1 MVVDG
6 AADGPASPRK
16 KGLGLRLRHAWWFA
30 ARWPG
35 AWGVPWGWGHVLLV
49 VLALY
54 FLVLQ
59 RMPDSFGPFARGRC
73 AVVRALAVSCLR
85 LPLLSARCAALSS
98 ANPCAFEVG
107 HAPSVL
113 PQYTVLH

>member
-16 KGLGLRLRHAWWFA
+16 KGLGLRLRHAWWVA

-49 VLALY
+49 VLAL
-54 FLVLQ
+54 
-59 RMPDSFGPFARGRC
+59 
-73 AVVRALAVSCLR
+73 
-85 LPLLSARCAALSS
+85 
-98 ANPCAFEVG
+98 
-107 HAPSVL
+107 
-113 PQYTVLH
+113 